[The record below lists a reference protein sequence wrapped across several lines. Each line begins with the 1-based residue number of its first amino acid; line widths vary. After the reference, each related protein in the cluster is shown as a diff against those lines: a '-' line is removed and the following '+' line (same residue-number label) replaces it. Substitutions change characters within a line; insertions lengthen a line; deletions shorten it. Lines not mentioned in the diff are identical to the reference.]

1 MNDYMIETRNLT
13 KKYGSQVSVSNLN
26 IHVRKG
32 RIMATA
38 TCGLLYG
45 AKAVISLWS
54 RKRSAILCAL

>member
-32 RIMATA
+32 RIY
-38 TCGLLYG
+38 GLLG
-45 AKAVISLWS
+45 
-54 RKRSAILCAL
+54 RNGTR